1 MVMPSVPIGW
11 TIVTNYGWT
20 YHNSWYSYFAAF
32 EFLDDFS
39 MNLVETHLGLH
50 NPISKQP
57 FYVLVETS
65 GSNSTHDEQ
74 VCS

>member
-1 MVMPSVPIGW
+1 MFFNHSLI
-11 TIVTNYGWT
+11 
-20 YHNSWYSYFAAF
+20 SYFAAF

-39 MNLVETHLGLH
+39 MNIVEMQLGLH

-57 FYVLVETS
+57 FYVLLETS

-74 VCS
+74 VLSLLYEIPHLSLR